1 MSHNV
6 ISSDEEKQIRIILMD
21 LSETYHKTLFKA
33 SEALK
38 LQTKK
43 SFYTV
48 KKNIQ
53 HETLDNACN
62 SCK

>member
-6 ISSDEEKQIRIILMD
+6 ISSDEEKQIRIILLD
-21 LSETYHKTLFKA
+21 LSGMYHKTLFKT

-43 SFYTV
+43 SFYSEEKYT
-48 KKNIQ
+48 
-53 HETLDNACN
+53 TWNAW
-62 SCK
+62 